1 MRVGF
6 YHASPFHHAMLD
18 PVQRQLEGR
27 AECLRCDD
35 PDLLA
40 AFDPRVVVLAEH
52 YQDHLRPRLPRAEI
66 VWTRHGFATKN
77 YTPQALAACD
87 YACLSSA
94 WVRDEYERA
103 GWQPRKANWLTGFV
117 PTDALHAAMQRPR
130 PAHDGATLLY
140 APTHNPLLSSTR
152 GLGHHWAPGLR
163 RDFPRLRVLLKPH
176 PHTHERDPL
185 VIARYRAWAEA
196 DPGIELVEGADADIY
211 PLLADADILL
221 TDASSVMFYFLA
233 LDRPLILYS
242 NPRRQ
247 EDSLRFD
254 PDGFEWR
261 WRDMGL
267 GIESAAALPAAVAAS
282 LAAPQAQ
289 ASARARYRERLFG
302 DLFDGRAAARVAEH
316 VLALAA

>member
-6 YHASPFHHAMLD
+6 YHSSPFHHAMLD

-35 PDLLA
+35 PGPLA
-40 AFDPRVVVLAEH
+40 AFDPQVVVLAEH
-52 YQDHLRPRLPRAEI
+52 YQDHLRPHVPRARI

-77 YTPQALAACD
+77 YTAQALAACD

-94 WVRDEYERA
+94 WVDAEYERA
-103 GWQPRKANWLTGFV
+103 GWRPRVASWITGFV
-117 PTDALHAAMQRPR
+117 PTDALHAALQRAR
-130 PAHDGATLLY
+130 PAGTGPTLLY
-140 APTHNPLLSSTR
+140 APTHNPQLSSIR
-152 GLGHHWAPGLR
+152 ALGRQWAPALR
-163 RDFPRLRVLLKPH
+163 HEFPHLRVLLKPH
-176 PHTHERDPL
+176 PHTYERDPL

-211 PLLADADILL
+211 PLLAAADILL

-242 NPRRQ
+242 NPRRH
-247 EDSLRFD
+247 EDALRFD
-254 PDGFEWR
+254 PDGYEWR
-261 WRDMGL
+261 WRDMG
-267 GIESAAALPAAVAAS
+267 IEIEDAAQLPAAVAAS
-282 LAAPQAQ
+282 LAEPQAQ
-289 ASARARYRERLFG
+289 AAARARYRERLYG
-302 DLFDGRAAARVAEH
+302 GLFDGRAAERVAAH